1 MPRRN
6 HEITLAQAGPGMILS
21 DDLLDEHGNI
31 LLPAGAV
38 LTETSIAGLRR
49 REVDTV
55 PVQGEEV
62 GEDDAAARE
71 RHRARLAH
79 LFRNHRDDDL
89 ATEILRQ
96 FVVKFRLGSP

>member
-1 MPRRN
+1 MARRN
-6 HEITLAQAGPGMILS
+6 HEITLDEAGPGMVLS
-21 DDLLDEHGNI
+21 DDLLDEHGQI

-55 PVQGEEV
+55 PIQGDEIP
-62 GEDDAAARE
+62 EDDAASME
-71 RHRARLAH
+71 RHRIRLAQ
-79 LFRNHRDDDL
+79 LFRNHREDDL

-96 FVVKFRLGSP
+96 FVVKFRLGAS

>member
-1 MPRRN
+1 MARRN
-6 HEITLAQAGPGMILS
+6 HEITLDEAGPGMTLS
-21 DDLLDEHGNI
+21 DDLLDEHGQI

-55 PVQGEEV
+55 PIQGDEIAEV
-62 GEDDAAARE
+62 DAASVE
-71 RHRARLAH
+71 RHRIRLAH
-79 LFRNHRDDDL
+79 LFRNHREDDL

-96 FVVKFRLGSP
+96 FVVKFRLGAP